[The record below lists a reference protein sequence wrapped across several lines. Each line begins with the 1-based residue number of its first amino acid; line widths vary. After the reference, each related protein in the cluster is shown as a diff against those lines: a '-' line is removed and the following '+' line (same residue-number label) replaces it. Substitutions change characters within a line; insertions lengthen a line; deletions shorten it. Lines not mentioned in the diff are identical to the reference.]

1 MYTFTY
7 DLDKYLE
14 NGIEKEKI
22 RELINVHRAIEWPR
36 LQRNLDYY
44 LGKHAILNRLRIKDN
59 APNQKP
65 VCNHAKDIADTA
77 TGFFMGTPISY
88 TLMDAENDLDVLTDA
103 LDIAGADDV
112 DSDNALD
119 MARCGVAYE
128 YVYVAP
134 DTNDIK
140 LKNLEATNTFL
151 VCDDTIEQNPL
162 FAVYYYVRKDSTES
176 TLTFKATVAT
186 NTLIYDLTIFDTNG
200 YQPITEEP
208 REHYFGAIPIIEY
221 RNGKDGIGDYEQQI
235 GLIDAYNTL
244 MADRVNDKQQFIDA
258 ILVIYG
264 SLLADDEDETSEAMK
279 VLKENKLLEL
289 PSDAKAE
296 YLTRTFDE
304 TGVEVLRKAIKE
316 DIYTFSHVPNLTDES
331 FAGNASG
338 VAMEYKLI
346 GLLKLIATK
355 QKYYR
360 KGLRKR
366 FELMANYLQLRA
378 IQVNPGSIIPKFSV
392 DLPKDKMETAQML
405 SYLKGMVSQRTLISQ
420 LDFVEDPDGEIK
432 AVEEE
437 HKKSIEQ
444 QQQMFN
450 GFRNDK
456 TSEDVDNAEE
466 NE

>member
-7 DLDKYLE
+7 DLDDYLAK
-14 NGIEKEKI
+14 GIQKEKI
-22 RELINVHRAIEWPR
+22 RELISVHRAIEFPR
-36 LQRNLDYY
+36 LKRNMNYY
-44 LGKHAILNRLRIKDN
+44 LGEHDILNRMRIKDD

-88 TLMDAENDLDVLTDA
+88 TLTDNENELNTLTDA
-103 LDIAGADDV
+103 LDIAEADDV

-119 MARCGVAYE
+119 MSRCGVAYE
-128 YVYVAP
+128 YLYVAKG
-134 DTNDIK
+134 TNNIK

-162 FAVYYYVRKDSTES
+162 FAVYYYVRSDSTS
-176 TLTFKATVAT
+176 GKTKFKATVT
-186 NTLIYDLTIFDTNG
+186 TDTEIYDLTIFDTDG
-200 YQPITEEP
+200 TQEITEVP
-208 REHYFGAIPIIEY
+208 RPHFFNGIPIIEY

-264 SLLADDEDETSEAMK
+264 FLLADDEEETSEAMK
-279 VLKENKLLEL
+279 VLKEDKLLEL
-289 PSDAKAE
+289 PEGAKAE

-304 TGVEVLRKAIKE
+304 VGVEVLRKAIKE
-316 DIYTFSHVPNLTDES
+316 DIYTFSHVPNLTDEN
-331 FAGNASG
+331 FVGNSSG

-346 GLLKLIATK
+346 GLLKLISTK

-366 FELMANYLQLRA
+366 FELMSNYLKLRA
-378 IQVNPGSIIPKFSV
+378 IQVNPGAIIPKFSI
-392 DLPKDKMETAQML
+392 DLPKDKLQTSQML
-405 SYLKGMVSQRTLISQ
+405 SYLKGMVSQKTLISQ
-420 LDFVEDPDGEIK
+420 LDFVEDPDGEIVAVDEENKK
-432 AVEEE
+432 A
-437 HKKSIEQ
+437 IEQ
-444 QQQMFN
+444 QQQMFG
-450 GFRNDK
+450 GFENK
-456 TSEDVDNAEE
+456 KLEDEQVEE
-466 NE
+466 DEA

>member
-7 DLDKYLE
+7 DLDRYNEK
-14 NGIEKEKI
+14 GIEKEKI
-22 RELINVHRAIEWPR
+22 RELINVHRSTELPR

-44 LGKHAILNRLRIKDN
+44 LGKHDILKRQRIKDN
-59 APNQKP
+59 APNEKP

-88 TLMDAENDLDVLTDA
+88 TLNDAEKELDVLTDA
-103 LDIAGADDV
+103 LDIAEADDV

-119 MARCGVAYE
+119 MSRCGVAYE
-128 YVYVAP
+128 YMYIAQG
-134 DTNDIK
+134 TNDIK

-162 FAVYYYVRKDSTES
+162 FAVYYYARKDSTEN
-176 TLTFKATVAT
+176 TITFKATVVTDALVY
-186 NTLIYDLTIFDTNG
+186 NLTILDTKG
-200 YQPITEEP
+200 EQHLIEEP
-208 REHYFGAIPIIEY
+208 QEHFFGAIPIIEY
-221 RNGKDGIGDYEQQI
+221 RNGKEGISDYEQQI

-264 SLLADDEDETSEAMK
+264 SLLADDEEETSEAMK
-279 VLKENKLLEL
+279 VLKEDKLLEL
-289 PSDAKAE
+289 PAEAKAE

-304 TGVEVLRKAIKE
+304 TSVEVLRKAIKE
-316 DIYTFSHVPNLTDES
+316 DIYTFSHVPNLTDVN

-360 KGLRKR
+360 KGLKKR
-366 FELMANYLQLRA
+366 FELMANYLKLREIA
-378 IQVNPGSIIPKFSV
+378 INPGAIIPKFSV
-392 DLPKDKMETAQML
+392 DLPKDKMQTAQMI
-405 SYLKGMVSQRTLISQ
+405 SYLKGMISQKTLVSQ
-420 LDFVEDPDGEIK
+420 LDFVEDPDGEIE
-432 AVEEE
+432 AVKKENEEAI
-437 HKKSIEQ
+437 KQ
-444 QQQMFN
+444 QQELFGN
-450 GFRNDK
+450 SKPNDEQV
-456 TSEDVDNAEE
+456 EDEE
-466 NE
+466 